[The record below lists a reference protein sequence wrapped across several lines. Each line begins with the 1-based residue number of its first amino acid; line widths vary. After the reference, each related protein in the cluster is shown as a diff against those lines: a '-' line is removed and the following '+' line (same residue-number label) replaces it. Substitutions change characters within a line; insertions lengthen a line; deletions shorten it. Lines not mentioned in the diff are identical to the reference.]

1 MGEKMKVLVNT
12 LKTLIMIY
20 QAISLIISDLINS
33 VFRNTNKYSWVVGV
47 SEIAGFLHKMSQV
60 YENTFSVCLY
70 VNKYYNH
77 EYSFK
82 NTSNTFLR
90 KIVII
95 LFGPWLL
102 GYLINT
108 TKVFFYVSGRG
119 FLIDYD
125 NSRSFEFYYL
135 KKRRKKIN
143 LLFLGSDIRSL
154 NKLYEFGLELRE
166 DNIANNLFYVNSFN
180 NENEKKAIAFAA
192 DKFADNIFNAKIDQI
207 SYLKRETR
215 PIFYIVKEDEYYFS
229 EAKFNSLNR
238 IKIVHAPT
246 DPFLKGTQVIRSV
259 IKKLEIEGYN
269 IEYIELFG
277 KKSLEVI
284 AELRKAH
291 IGINQLYSYLPS
303 VFGIECMANHVAL
316 ITSADRL
323 IEKDLPAGSEDAWIQ
338 TKYWNLYENLLYLL
352 NKPEEIQKQATKGYN
367 FVYKNYHI
375 NVIREVLLD
384 TINP

>member
-1 MGEKMKVLVNT
+1 
-12 LKTLIMIY
+12 
-20 QAISLIISDLINS
+20 
-33 VFRNTNKYSWVVGV
+33 
-47 SEIAGFLHKMSQV
+47 MSQV

-180 NENEKKAIAFAA
+180 NENEKKAIALAA
-192 DKFADNIFNAKIDQI
+192 DEFADNIFNAKIDQI